1 MIIKIPCPKCSDS
14 SDCDYCSGYG
24 YVYHCDSCKDDIP
37 SINYCPKCSIPFFLY
52 VGSPPPISDEDIKE
66 LNIIDDYMFQSEL

>member
-1 MIIKIPCPKCSDS
+1 MIIKTPCPKCSDP

-37 SINYCPKCSIPFFLY
+37 SINYCPKCSSPLPLY
-52 VGSPPPISDEDIKE
+52 PQPISYDE
-66 LNIIDDYMFQSEL
+66 NIIDDCIL